1 MNKSH
6 RIWLAITLLA
16 LVFTA
21 FSTHY
26 LTVQGFDDS
35 DATVASDNG
44 KKPLYWVAPMDPKY
58 RRNEPGKSPMGM
70 DLIPVYQQPDAAE
83 AGPGTVLISPAV
95 ENNLGVRTAEVQLR
109 RMHTDITSVAYVQ
122 YDQDKLVHIHPRVE
136 GWIEK
141 LYVKAAGDPVVQG
154 HALYSLYS
162 PQLVNAQEE
171 LVLALN
177 RSNPRLVQAAED
189 RLKALQIDAT
199 VISRLKRGRKVQQ
212 TLTFYAPQSGVVD
225 KLNIR
230 EGFFVQ
236 PGTTLMSVGNL
247 SDVWVEAE
255 FFERQTAGIKAN
267 LPATVTL
274 DYFPGKQWQGQVDYV
289 YPVLDPETRTLRARV
304 RLDNADGLLKP
315 NMFARV
321 TIHTDSADEVL
332 VIPREAVIRTGQQD
346 RVVLVLG
353 EGRFKSIAV
362 SIGRIDDQD
371 AEVTEGLK
379 QGERL
384 VTSAQFLLDSESS
397 KSSDFKRM
405 DAVEQDLSKST
416 APTSMPKM
424 DPSDGVHDS
433 MDHESMDHSAHQS
446 QPAK

>member
-1 MNKSH
+1 M
-6 RIWLAITLLA
+6 
-16 LVFTA
+16 
-21 FSTHY
+21 
-26 LTVQGFDDS
+26 
-35 DATVASDNG
+35 
-44 KKPLYWVAPMDPKY
+44 
-58 RRNEPGKSPMGM
+58 
-70 DLIPVYQQPDAAE
+70 
-83 AGPGTVLISPAV
+83 
-95 ENNLGVRTAEVQLR
+95 
-109 RMHTDITSVAYVQ
+109 
-122 YDQDKLVHIHPRVE
+122 
-136 GWIEK
+136 
-141 LYVKAAGDPVVQG
+141 
-154 HALYSLYS
+154 YSLYS

-189 RLKALQIDAT
+189 RLRALQIDAA

-247 SDVWVEAE
+247 SEVWVEAE
-255 FFERQTAGIKAN
+255 FFERQAAQLQAN

-274 DYFPGKQWQGQVDYV
+274 DYFPGKQWQGEVDYV
-289 YPVLDPETRTLRARV
+289 YPVLDPETRTVRARV

-321 TIHTDSADEVL
+321 TIHADSADDVL
-332 VIPREAVIRTGQQD
+332 VIPREAVIRTGEQD
-346 RVVLVLG
+346 RVVLALG

-362 SIGRIDDQD
+362 SIGRIDDQY

-405 DAVEQDLSKST
+405 DAGGIT
-416 APTSMPKM
+416 ALWITALWITSLWITSLWIMGLWIM
-424 DPSDGVHDS
+424 GLWIMGLWITTLWITTLWVMSLWIIQRITH
-433 MDHESMDHSAHQS
+433 HQ
-446 QPAK
+446 PNRDRA